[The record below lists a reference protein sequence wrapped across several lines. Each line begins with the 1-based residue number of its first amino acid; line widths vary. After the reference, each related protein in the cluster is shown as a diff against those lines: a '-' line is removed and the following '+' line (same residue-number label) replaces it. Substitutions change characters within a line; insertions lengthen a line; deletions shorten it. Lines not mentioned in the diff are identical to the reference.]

1 MPESGA
7 NNQLGPK
14 NTQKDQPVTENE
26 GEDLSVLIHG
36 NLQEG
41 NSLDG
46 GGIRPFLPEGLL
58 VEYLTEESIFATLV
72 LSGFEESKLCK
83 AIRDFRHHK
92 IGTNASPITDDFLP
106 ITETKKKEVPFF
118 NSFQRRGHW
127 NVVKVTDFCV
137 KQWTFLAP
145 VLPPPE
151 RDGVPLLKVDPLT
164 ILPFTKAHRVDAG
177 AFGEVYKVMLCP
189 SNMLTEHL
197 KNSYI
202 AVKRMRDPN
211 PEDEQSQRNPGQ
223 QWTREVET
231 HAEIQRTNHPHI
243 IDFIAA
249 IERGTARYLLFSWA
263 DQGNLQ
269 SLWVKHKSPL
279 LSSTLVED
287 VIRQLRGLADAL
299 DELHN
304 CGEKGKDADS
314 SWRHGDVKPQNILSR
329 SKQKVNASTQQ
340 PGSDDQLDIG
350 HLMMSDL
357 GLAKHHSVATK
368 VRNDRTSTRS
378 TTFRYSP
385 PEVYTLEET
394 ESTARSRRYDIWSMG
409 CVILEF
415 SIWLLYGW
423 HALDDFNKKIIT
435 ADWGEQCPWFTATI
449 KPGKGK
455 TAKLHGI
462 VEHTINFI
470 LKEDP
475 ECRDQTALRELVE
488 LVRDKL
494 LVVELGSPKP
504 SPKIPSS
511 CSGTSDTTPNPSIQE
526 QIHVPTIQVPAS
538 EEDKVDD
545 SSTTKVRAESK
556 DVNDALRQI
565 IKKGQ
570 QNKKYWF
577 TGKDRTG
584 VRLDMIRIMTAAGW
598 GYLSPEAAAKSRAIG
613 RPAYSGVEGTPS
625 LGVLDSGSPNSSTMT
640 AILQLDRTE
649 FFVDNSFAHKTI
661 SAMDSA
667 GLFPESHAEARLCL
681 KCQELDFFAPKFT
694 IQDTWQDLATNQ
706 ARCDFCKLR
715 WRACLDRKLDSKSPI
730 RFGRV
735 ESMLHLNEHSEPALS
750 ICRAPGKSTT
760 EDRPNTNL
768 IKIGLPNLTVTSNQH
783 FSLMRRWLEDCDDQH
798 QCKPHAKSTVPT
810 RVLDLGTGREPIV
823 RLYRTRPGDSFR
835 YIALSHCWG
844 KDQHF
849 TTTTSNIEDHM
860 NSIPMDK
867 LPKTFQDAIRTTR
880 ELGIQYL
887 WIDSICIV
895 QGDHGDFD
903 KEAEKME
910 YVFSSAYCVLAAS
923 SARSQT
929 EGFLNPRKSR
939 TVVNLGRKKDDIGV
953 YATPFSDDFK
963 KHVVN
968 SPLSE
973 RGWVLQERALA
984 RRTIYFTEWQTYWE
998 CGHGIRC
1005 ETLTSMDNKLISFLG
1020 DPNFPSKLSDGTSD
1034 RGEKIRFY
1042 EGLYTQYSRLTL
1054 TNSSDRPIAI
1064 AGLERRLIHD
1074 LNCSGGFGVFD
1085 DQRSLLQRSLLWQR
1099 GETTPTL
1106 ERIGHP
1112 QVLFRVPTWS
1122 WMAYKGVIAYLDPP
1136 FGMVD
1141 WRIAEIRGN
1150 WYGQGSN
1157 RAELSAKTRKFRM
1170 GETGTEDFN
1179 ITWDIPGE
1187 IDTEKA
1193 VLRCVVVGNLKQRDP
1208 KPMKSTHYVLIVRL
1222 REHGAKLATDE
1233 TDIYERVGVG
1243 TMLGEYLDLDN
1254 SLQRKW
1260 DKIR

>member
-1 MPESGA
+1 MSQSGA

-14 NTQKDQPVTENE
+14 TTQKDQLATESE
-26 GEDLSVLIHG
+26 GEDLSDLIYL

-41 NSLDG
+41 NPLDG
-46 GGIRPFLPEGLL
+46 GGIRKFLPEGLL
-58 VEYLTEESIFATLV
+58 VKYLTEKSIRKKLEENNPSASNVDDLVTFIVHHARKIFATLIR
-72 LSGFEESKLCK
+72 SNFEGDKLCK
-83 AIRDFRHHK
+83 AIRDFRDH
-92 IGTNASPITDDFLP
+92 NITDDFLP
-106 ITETKKKEVPFF
+106 ITETKMEKVPFF
-118 NSFQRRGHW
+118 KKKGHW
-127 NVVKVTDFCV
+127 SLQTVADFCE

-151 RDGVPLLKVDPLT
+151 RDGVPLLKVDALT
-164 ILPFTKAHRVDAG
+164 ILPFIEAKLVDHG

-197 KNSYI
+197 QNSYI
-202 AVKRMRDPN
+202 AVKRLKDPN

-231 HAEIQRTNHPHI
+231 HAEIQRTHHPHI

-263 DQGNLQ
+263 DQGNLE
-269 SLWVKHKSPL
+269 SLWKKHKSPL
-279 LSSTLVED
+279 LSSMLVED
-287 VIRQLRGLADAL
+287 VIRQLQGLADAL
-299 DELHN
+299 DTLHY
-304 CGEKGKDADS
+304 CGGNSEDTNS

-329 SKQKVNASTQQ
+329 SKKKVNESTKQ
-340 PGSDDQLDIG
+340 PGSEDQLDIG

-357 GLAKHHSVATK
+357 GLAKRHFVATE

-385 PEVYTLEET
+385 PEIYTLEKFEPI
-394 ESTARSRRYDIWSMG
+394 ARSRRYDIWSMG

-435 ADWGEQCPWFTATI
+435 ADWGEQCPWFTTTI
-449 KPGKGK
+449 EPGKGK

-494 LVVELGSPKP
+494 LVVELGSPK
-504 SPKIPSS
+504 SLRKIPSS
-511 CSGTSDTTPNPSIQE
+511 CSGLSDTTPNPSIQE
-526 QIHVPTIQVPAS
+526 QVHVPTIQVPAS
-538 EEDKVDD
+538 EENKVDGD
-545 SSTTKVRAESK
+545 STTKVRAESK
-556 DVNDALRQI
+556 DVNDALQQI

-584 VRLDMIRIMTAAGW
+584 IRLDMIRIMTAAGS
-598 GYLSPEAAAKSRAIG
+598 GYL
-613 RPAYSGVEGTPS
+613 
-625 LGVLDSGSPNSSTMT
+625 
-640 AILQLDRTE
+640 
-649 FFVDNSFAHKTI
+649 
-661 SAMDSA
+661 A
-667 GLFPESHAEARLCL
+667 GLFPESHAEARLCV

-706 ARCDFCKLR
+706 ARCDFCELR
-715 WRACLDRKLDSKSPI
+715 WRACLDRKLDST
-730 RFGRV
+730 R
-735 ESMLHLNEHSEPALS
+735 
-750 ICRAPGKSTT
+750 KSTT
-760 EDRPNTNL
+760 ENQPNTSR

-783 FSLMRRWLEDCDDQH
+783 FALMRRWLEDCDDQH

-810 RVLDLGTGREPIV
+810 RVLDLGAGREHIV

-849 TTTTSNIEDHM
+849 TTTTSNIKDHM

-903 KEAEKME
+903 KEAKKME

-939 TVVNLGRKKDDIGV
+939 TVVNLGRKKNDIGV

-1099 GETTPTL
+1099 GETIPTL
-1106 ERIGHP
+1106 ERIRHP

-1122 WMAYKGVIAYLDPP
+1122 WMAYKGGIAYLDPP
-1136 FGMVD
+1136 FGRVD
-1141 WRIAEIRGN
+1141 WRVAEIRGN

-1187 IDTEKA
+1187 IDIEKA
-1193 VLRCVVVGNLKQRDP
+1193 VIRCVVVGNLKQRDP

-1222 REHGAKLATDE
+1222 REHGAELATDE

-1243 TMLGEYLDLDN
+1243 TMLGKYLDLDN
-1254 SLQRKW
+1254 SLQPKW